1 MLLSSPLSS
10 FVEALLCATR
20 GMRTARKMVF
30 TSFHVVYNLYI
41 RYRVRR
47 VSCLCA
53 TARGHGLN
61 SGLSTCKRSMRQS
74 LLSQMFQLTATPCVF
89 RPSVKAPK
97 IGSPLAAD
105 RFSQRV
111 QPNRSKT
118 CLSLQW
124 PQVLAV
130 CMWQRAQALASY
142 MSNMACTHSLSW
154 QKLVI
159 PRCHLLDMCDDAL
172 DPVYVFLENS
182 LVMPAGILTFSVL
195 VAN

>member
-1 MLLSSPLSS
+1 
-10 FVEALLCATR
+10 
-20 GMRTARKMVF
+20 
-30 TSFHVVYNLYI
+30 
-41 RYRVRR
+41 
-47 VSCLCA
+47 
-53 TARGHGLN
+53 
-61 SGLSTCKRSMRQS
+61 MRQS
-74 LLSQMFQLTATPCVF
+74 LLSQMFQLTATQCVF

-105 RFSQRV
+105 RLSQRV

-118 CLSLQW
+118 CLSLRW

-182 LVMPAGILTFSVL
+182 LVMPAGIPMFLCSWLIGSGCNLLCQDAMQGGMATGFQAHSNKCTPDDCFGQRIL
-195 VAN
+195 